1 MINENRVNKLDGLY
15 QEIAREVEKYDTI
28 SVYGKWE
35 LIDNLFRIAHKYLT
49 KVEE

>member
-1 MINENRVNKLDGLY
+1 MIDEKQVDNLDRLY
-15 QEIAREVEKYDTI
+15 REIAREVEKYDI
-28 SVYGKWE
+28 VVYGKWE